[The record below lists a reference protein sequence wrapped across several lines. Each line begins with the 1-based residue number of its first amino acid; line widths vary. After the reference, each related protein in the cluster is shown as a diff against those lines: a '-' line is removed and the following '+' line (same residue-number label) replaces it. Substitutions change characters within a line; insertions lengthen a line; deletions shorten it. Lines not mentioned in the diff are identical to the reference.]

1 MAAEKDV
8 RKAIRSLVGKE
19 TAENT
24 EFKAGLLSSHLLLH
38 NGGPR
43 EGGRKVGSL
52 CSAARAR

>member
-8 RKAIRSLVGKE
+8 RKAIRSVVGKE
-19 TAENT
+19 TAEYT

-38 NGGPR
+38 NGGPS

-52 CSAARAR
+52 CWAARAQ